1 MQTVFSEFSAPS
13 SNILVMSMSAPPSLP
28 RFFFQ
33 HFSGQFFCWPPK
45 RKKEKHHQ
53 STRSVQQFGDI
64 NPPLIK
70 NAHHI
75 FCLEVFLGKKRPTKC
90 QSPRKNQHTLGAY
103 PRHPLNHPQMIQ
115 EFPNINCC
123 LGAFLVCSRAIILPT
138 QTMHNYVREIPQN
151 YHTIASSLDP
161 PKWVPFNDPYM
172 FLCGYVGK
180 ILANLILSRFFACQ
194 KSHEFAH
201 AISMEPRFATPPA
214 IFSRRSRAYRSWVI
228 CLYIPGSY
236 VYPETCCGKAT
247 KYMNIRKK
255 TQTQNITSKLSP
267 SHDPK
272 TN

>member
-1 MQTVFSEFSAPS
+1 M
-13 SNILVMSMSAPPSLP
+13 
-28 RFFFQ
+28 
-33 HFSGQFFCWPPK
+33 
-45 RKKEKHHQ
+45 
-53 STRSVQQFGDI
+53 QQFGDI
-64 NPPLIK
+64 NPPVIK

-75 FCLEVFLGKKRPTKC
+75 FCLEENLAQKRPTKC
-90 QSPRKNQHTLGAY
+90 QSPRKTQHTLGAY

-115 EFPNINCC
+115 EFPNINFC
-123 LGAFLVCSRAIILPT
+123 LGAFLVCSRGHYIANPNNAQLCSGNPSKLPY
-138 QTMHNYVREIPQN
+138 NCIKFGP
-151 YHTIASSLDP
+151 P

-214 IFSRRSRAYRSWVI
+214 VFSRRSRAYRSLVV

-236 VYPETCCGKAT
+236 VYRETCCGKAT

-255 TQTQNITSKLSP
+255 IQTQNITSKLSP
-267 SHDPK
+267 SNDPK
-272 TN
+272 STKH